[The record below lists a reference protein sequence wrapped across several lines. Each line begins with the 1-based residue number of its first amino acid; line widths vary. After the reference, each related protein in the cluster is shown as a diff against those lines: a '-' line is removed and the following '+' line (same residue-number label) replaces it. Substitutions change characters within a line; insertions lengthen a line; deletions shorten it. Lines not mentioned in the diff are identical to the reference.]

1 MSKKKQKGKTSF
13 STGDGAADNPFA
25 ALSGLSGLPDAPKD
39 LPAQEEGAAAGA
51 EVMGRA
57 TMALRV
63 YIDRKQRRGKA
74 VTLITGFDGTDDQLT
89 ELAKTLKK
97 KCGVGGSAKNG
108 EIVIQGNKRDK
119 VMEILTAEGYR
130 GAKKAGG

>member
-1 MSKKKQKGKTSF
+1 M
-13 STGDGAADNPFA
+13 
-25 ALSGLSGLPDAPKD
+25 PDAPKD